1 MNEVLPLGTQ
11 LQIVGQ
17 GWGFVGA
24 SPSGLGSDLIVPVG
38 GPRGG
43 LAPSRLLAV
52 PARAQQTL
60 RS

>member
-1 MNEVLPLGTQ
+1 MGFCLWEPSFRLWGRA
-11 LQIVGQ
+11 G
-17 GWGFVGA
+17 GFVGA
-24 SPSGLGSDLIVPVG
+24 SLSGLGSDLIVPVG

-52 PARAQQTL
+52 PARSQQTL